1 VYRLKYPIIPATTI
15 PLKYKT
21 VCENSKCSLNEMAI
35 ATIKLFIKISVKAC
49 QAFSLSANVLKLI
62 SIRKEHKIRAK
73 NDANNQL

>member
-1 VYRLKYPIIPATTI
+1 
-15 PLKYKT
+15 
-21 VCENSKCSLNEMAI
+21 MDI